1 MCSRDIG
8 ILAIILSVF
17 AVGTQYAHLQPSSKE
32 RNEINSK
39 LESELGSSFYQ
50 KAARMLPDLI
60 HLGSLESVQA
70 CLVLG
75 LYSLPVDACGLGYI
89 YLNLA
94 IRLAQQNG
102 MHRQDSDHIFS
113 PQLSQI
119 RKEVWWTAYCMEKKV
134 GSFHGRPVSVRPKDI
149 DTDLPCDG
157 TLNSS
162 SRSTLPSSNLI
173 AVVKLIHYLDKFC
186 EELNHLR
193 ACQKPEITDVISR
206 LDAMR
211 KDPKMWWD
219 GISVTAMPPSR
230 PTIHLQ
236 MEYCLVRMFFGRAA
250 SP

>member
-1 MCSRDIG
+1 MEQLNPNLSAFSEVLSYLPPFQFAEFLTHTFFQHATSNYFYVKPAWLSEKLKIVYANPQRMCSRDIG

-119 RKEVWWTAYCMEKKV
+119 RKEVWWTAYCMEK
-134 GSFHGRPVSVRPKDI
+134 
-149 DTDLPCDG
+149 
-157 TLNSS
+157 
-162 SRSTLPSSNLI
+162 
-173 AVVKLIHYLDKFC
+173 
-186 EELNHLR
+186 
-193 ACQKPEITDVISR
+193 
-206 LDAMR
+206 
-211 KDPKMWWD
+211 
-219 GISVTAMPPSR
+219 
-230 PTIHLQ
+230 
-236 MEYCLVRMFFGRAA
+236 
-250 SP
+250 